1 MPQRKFAK
9 EAVFVC
15 EDVSS
20 IEFRDGLFYLTDDF
34 GDFQI
39 RRAMRPSTFLKCV
52 RGAYALAEKWEGGAT
67 GAKICEL
74 PRH

>member
-1 MPQRKFAK
+1 MAYIKKA
-9 EAVFVC
+9 ATDGVYIC

-20 IEFRDGLFYLTDDF
+20 IEFRDGLFYLVDDF

-52 RGAYALAEKWEGGAT
+52 RGAYAVAMQY
-67 GAKICEL
+67 EL
-74 PRH
+74 NPSPNVVPLRP